1 MMLLLLLAC
10 SDKAA
15 EETGALVDT
24 GGDTA
29 VDGDCVDAP
38 AVTWQSWGE
47 GFFTTWCQPCHSA
60 TTPERNGAPEGV
72 DFDSEADLLY
82 WSASV
87 RRTVLEDGSMPV
99 GGGLSADDAALL
111 EALLDCGL

>member
-1 MMLLLLLAC
+1 M
-10 SDKAA
+10 
-15 EETGALVDT
+15 
-24 GGDTA
+24 
-29 VDGDCVDAP
+29 
-38 AVTWQSWGE
+38 
-47 GFFTTWCQPCHSA
+47 TTP
-60 TTPERNGAPEGV
+60 PERNGAPEGV

-82 WSASV
+82 WSLSV